1 MFDNMGMLADL
12 MKNAGK
18 VREALE
24 KATEDLGQVVVEGS
38 AGGGVVTSKVNGRF
52 VVLSVRIDPKL
63 LADGDL
69 ELLEDL
75 VAAAVNQG
83 LGRAKEAAA
92 KSMSGLAGGL
102 PLGGLFPG
110 GGGS

>member
-1 MFDNMGMLADL
+1 MFNNMGMLGDL

-24 KATEDLGQVVVEGS
+24 KATEDLGQLVVEGS
-38 AGGGVVTSKVNGRF
+38 AGGGAVTSKVNGRF
-52 VVLSVRIDPKL
+52 EVLSVRIDPKL

-83 LGRAKEAAA
+83 IGRAKEAAA
-92 KSMSGLAGGL
+92 KSMSSLAGGL
-102 PLGGLFPG
+102 PLGGLFSG
-110 GGGS
+110 GGA